1 MRQYLIQASIL
12 FARSS
17 NKLISKSP
25 TRKLFTYLLAGR
37 ICDLASSQESPV
49 TVCYTDL
56 HTSPCSHAVEFRD
69 KYIWLGLPFHFQLKI
84 QQPDVD
90 RQLLL
95 ITLDLALITVTKV
108 NEEPKRITRIIW
120 YHQFIQSDTLYDVFI
135 HHTLPPS
142 YSNNKIVPGYKLY
155 KWISFHLT
163 KLKQFL

>member
-25 TRKLFTYLLAGR
+25 TRKFTYLLAGR
-37 ICDLASSQESPV
+37 ICDLVSSQESPV

-56 HTSPCSHAVEFRD
+56 HACSCSHAVELSN
-69 KYIWLGLPFHFQLKI
+69 KYIGLGLPFHFQLKI

-90 RQLLL
+90 RQLVFM
-95 ITLDLALITVTKV
+95 TLDLALITVTKV
-108 NEEPKRITRIIW
+108 NEEPKRITGIIW
-120 YHQFIQSDTLYDVFI
+120 YHQFIQSGTLYDVLI

-155 KWISFHLT
+155 ICISFHLT
-163 KLKQFL
+163 KLKQFS